1 MSDLLFGRRA
11 SLTLVAGDKALDLS
25 EFRFRFT
32 TQADDEESPNNANI
46 RVYNL
51 SSSLIKSIKGEFSRV
66 RIQAGYGDNFGLIFE
81 GGIRQYRI
89 GRENMTDT
97 YLDILAAD
105 GDEAYNF
112 AMISQSL
119 GAGST
124 GMQRIEATII
134 EMKKQGVDLGKV
146 VVPDFGGTLPRGKVL
161 WGLGKQI
168 MRDEVRSVD
177 ATWSIQNGK
186 INIISLTKYLP
197 GEAVVLTSSTGLIG
211 RPEQT
216 QDGIMAKCLL
226 NPKIQIGGLVKI
238 DNASINQTS
247 FVNNGFESSQGIPY
261 NTWGNG
267 YKMLADISS
276 DGMYRVFVAEHE
288 GDTRGTPFYT
298 NLTLLAVDQ
307 VTETCKAYP

>member
-25 EFRFRFT
+25 EFRFRFS

-51 SSSLIKSIKGEFSRV
+51 SPSLIKSIKGEFSRV
-66 RIQAGYGDNFGLIFE
+66 RVQAGYGDNFGLIFE
-81 GGIRQYRI
+81 GSIRQYRI

-112 AMISQSL
+112 AMVSQSMA
-119 GAGST
+119 AGST
-124 GMQRIEATII
+124 GMDRIQAVILA
-134 EMKKQGVDLGKV
+134 MKKQGVDLGKV
-146 VVPDFGGTLPRGKVL
+146 VVPDFGGTNPRGKVL
-161 WGLGKQI
+161 WGLGKQL
-168 MRDEVRSVD
+168 MRDEVRSVE

-186 INIISLTKYLP
+186 VNIIALDKYLP
-197 GEAVVLTSSTGLIG
+197 GQAVVLTSSTGLIG

-226 NPKIQIGGLVKI
+226 NPKIEVGGLVKI

-267 YKMLADISS
+267 YKMLADVSS
-276 DGMYRVFVAEHE
+276 DGVYRVFVAEHE